1 MYILTNELFNSLS
14 YIQIKTYNY
23 IVMKICLH
31 KSFVSLSLFQS
42 LASLFFF
49 LLFSLKLE
57 GAVELYMFVYKTFFS
72 FYQRDN
78 GNKYGIIYLKCK

>member
-1 MYILTNELFNSLS
+1 MYILTNELLNSLS
-14 YIQIKTYNY
+14 KK
-23 IVMKICLH
+23 VL
-31 KSFVSLSLFQS
+31 FVSLSLLQS

-57 GAVELYMFVYKTFFS
+57 GAVELYMCVYKTFFS

>member
-1 MYILTNELFNSLS
+1 MYILPNELLNSLS
-14 YIQIKTYNY
+14 KK
-23 IVMKICLH
+23 VL
-31 KSFVSLSLFQS
+31 FVSLSLLQS

-57 GAVELYMFVYKTFFS
+57 GAAELYMFVYKTFFS

>member
-1 MYILTNELFNSLS
+1 MYILTNELLNSLS
-14 YIQIKTYNY
+14 KK
-23 IVMKICLH
+23 VL
-31 KSFVSLSLFQS
+31 FVSLSLLQS

-57 GAVELYMFVYKTFFS
+57 GAAELYMFVYKTFFS
-72 FYQRDN
+72 YYQRDN